1 MTNTIILGRKIRLI
15 RLERGENKTEF
26 GKLFNAT
33 GSLVNKWEG
42 GRSHIRLQDKVE
54 RLASLIYK
62 DREVE
67 ESKIDTL
74 IDLAN
79 CAVMQVMWLTK
90 GDHRD

>member
-1 MTNTIILGRKIRLI
+1 M
-15 RLERGENKTEF
+15 
-26 GKLFNAT
+26 
-33 GSLVNKWEG
+33 
-42 GRSHIRLQDKVE
+42 QDKVE

-79 CAVMQVMWLTK
+79 YAVMQVMWLTK